1 MLLNISGITVKTSSS
16 TILYVELQNSKFLI
30 PPLENL
36 GNGYTLLTFWDD
48 GDLKSFESRFVISA
62 PLDSTT
68 VYLDSSNVKEFSSLF
83 HETWFHQGN
92 LFQFDLNAGDA
103 VFVSCE
109 FDVTGIRINSS
120 NPLFVAMGTQHKDE
134 DFVTVQLPNEKW
146 GRRFLIDD
154 PGSIVFWG
162 KNVHKN
168 FVILSERLKKK
179 VFSVIQAYKCVKNLF
194 KKHYLSFSGSSN
206 SSLIVQDSVNDAK
219 IYNFEHFPANLSF
232 QDNHTF
238 PCVLSF
244 STPVMVSQR
253 FLLHHSSEITSR
265 TRSISPTSLYFHLN
279 VFSDSNIFCFPKH
292 TRYTSMV
299 PLGKKAEELNKTI
312 NIEEEQF
319 SSALFVFKTKNNQ
332 MLVKELL
339 KETESQS
346 RFSGYLFCSPSNH
359 LYPHPSA
366 WHALSCETDA
376 DAGCDQNIL
385 IENGPIL
392 IKVLPDPYITSPVT
406 SVTLSLVSGIVAAI
420 VFITL
425 AYLADL
431 IRTRIAGSGRIGTLI
446 E

>member
-179 VFSVIQAYKCVKNLF
+179 YFPLF
-194 KKHYLSFSGSSN
+194 KPTNVLKTCSKSII
-206 SSLIVQDSVNDAK
+206 SLFQVVQ
-219 IYNFEHFPANLSF
+219 I
-232 QDNHTF
+232 
-238 PCVLSF
+238 
-244 STPVMVSQR
+244 
-253 FLLHHSSEITSR
+253 LH
-265 TRSISPTSLYFHLN
+265 L
-279 VFSDSNIFCFPKH
+279 
-292 TRYTSMV
+292 
-299 PLGKKAEELNKTI
+299 
-312 NIEEEQF
+312 
-319 SSALFVFKTKNNQ
+319 
-332 MLVKELL
+332 
-339 KETESQS
+339 
-346 RFSGYLFCSPSNH
+346 
-359 LYPHPSA
+359 
-366 WHALSCETDA
+366 
-376 DAGCDQNIL
+376 
-385 IENGPIL
+385 
-392 IKVLPDPYITSPVT
+392 
-406 SVTLSLVSGIVAAI
+406 
-420 VFITL
+420 
-425 AYLADL
+425 
-431 IRTRIAGSGRIGTLI
+431 
-446 E
+446 